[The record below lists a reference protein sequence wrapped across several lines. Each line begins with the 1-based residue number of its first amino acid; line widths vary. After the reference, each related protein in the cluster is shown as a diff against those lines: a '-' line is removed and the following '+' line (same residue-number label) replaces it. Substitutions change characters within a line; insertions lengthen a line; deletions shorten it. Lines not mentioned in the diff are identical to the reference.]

1 MILWNSYA
9 QALLEVAPS
18 RILASLLGEYE
29 LPEKWRHLSSYPVTE
44 RPGLEKFVLK
54 HPISAVEKPLEKL
67 SNFWFNAS
75 EEERRHF
82 IETLRKAEESIAR
95 KIESA
100 DSMEKFA
107 RLWNDLPEKLE
118 EEYQKALEGE
128 GFENARDIAG
138 ELVHFPAD
146 PYVPDHDWL
155 SRLDVYARLR
165 DGNARLLRFKLSPV
179 QGFIAN
185 ARTERD
191 LWAGSHIL
199 SLLTYLAISELWR
212 SFGPH
217 ALVIPH
223 LRDQPFFEHE
233 LGKELDER
241 ELQIANMP
249 NKVLAIVP
257 ADEDVESLGE
267 KIEDSIRGFL
277 EKLFRAAWEF
287 YGMGEFF
294 EKKDVYDLTVRKYF
308 SITVETVP
316 LTKLDGIIEESLKAY
331 LETLP
336 DNFESEVHHY
346 PELFTLL
353 DQYTDFSS
361 VRHDRSEQPGG
372 FRCTLCGENLA
383 IGGNDKYEK
392 DGRVEYVKYKHVTE
406 KWNDLRERLWARKIY
421 DIKEKERL
429 CPLCLTKRFYPR
441 FYVLWVKNYPMVG
454 KDASEIKAMAE
465 GKKKELKR
473 FRSVSE
479 VALRRPTA
487 EALKRFENGELKAN
501 EKPVTW
507 YDVFLYLALDVFPE
521 WRDEFRKP
529 TFTGDKAKE
538 FTDKLRELSEALRLL
553 FERLAPNA
561 EVFYVESLTD
571 KEALAK
577 VYGVNVD
584 KLKDI
589 DVSAIARAL
598 KELVTFIGEP
608 PKYYAILK
616 MDGDNMGK
624 VLSGSKAV
632 KDVGEYFAREST
644 IGANRPATPVIHTTI
659 TRSLSEFAVK
669 HVSAVSETHDAELL
683 YAGGDDVLALSSTDE
698 AFGLAYEVQGEFT
711 EDWVGYEPLQGET
724 RSMSGGILITYYKEP
739 LYTAVPGV
747 NGLEHLAKESGRN
760 GLAIGY
766 RKHSGAFYRVAV
778 NWELFKGGYYS
789 SLLREF
795 KREKISR
802 KLIYELDT
810 VTWPNEPRAVLNLLK
825 YEFLRHSNYDKKKER
840 EGLIEALANFLWLV
854 RNVRAFLTKED
865 LRGMENGPDE
875 SRLEEF
881 NEEIKEVIVS
891 DPEKPGRFR
900 WEDIKAL
907 AEELIDGEEPH
918 GEAWFDELSK
928 RLSSE
933 LAGVVFKK
941 QVHGAATLLKILLE
955 AGVGA

>member
-1 MILWNSYA
+1 MTVWNSYA

-44 RPGLEKFVLK
+44 RLGLEKFALK
-54 HPISAVEKPLEKL
+54 HPISAVEKPLENL
-67 SNFWFNAS
+67 NRFWFNAS
-75 EEERRHF
+75 EEERRYF
-82 IETLRKAEESIAR
+82 IETLRKAEKSVAGE
-95 KIESA
+95 IESA
-100 DSMEKFA
+100 DSMKKFA
-107 RLWNDLPEKLE
+107 RLWNDLPKILE
-118 EEYQKALEGE
+118 EEYRKALEGE
-128 GFENARDIAG
+128 EFENARDIAG

-155 SRLDVYARLR
+155 SRLDVYVQLR
-165 DGNARLLRFKLSPV
+165 NGDVRFLRFKLSPV

-199 SLLTYLAISELWR
+199 SLLTYLAISELWH
-212 SFGPH
+212 SLGPH
-217 ALVIPH
+217 SLILPH
-223 LRDQPFFEHE
+223 LRHQPFFEHE
-233 LGKELDER
+233 LGKKPGEGK
-241 ELQIANMP
+241 LQIANMP

-316 LTKLDGIIEESLKAY
+316 LTKLSDIIEESLRAY
-331 LETLP
+331 LEKLP

-346 PELFTLL
+346 PELFALL

-361 VRHDRSEQPGG
+361 ARYERPEQPMG

-383 IGGNDKYEK
+383 IGGEDDYRPLN
-392 DGRVEYVKYKHVTE
+392 E
-406 KWNDLRERLWARKIY
+406 KWNDLRKRLWERKIY

-441 FYVLWVKNYPMVG
+441 FYVLWVKNYQMVG

-465 GKKKELKR
+465 GRKKELKR

-479 VALRRPTA
+479 VAMRRPTT
-487 EALKRFENGELKAN
+487 EALKRFENGELEASG
-501 EKPVTW
+501 KPVTW
-507 YDVFLYLALDVFPE
+507 YDVFLYLALDAVSE

-529 TFTGDKAKE
+529 TFTGDKARE
-538 FTDKLRELSEALRLL
+538 FMDKLRELSEVIGPL
-553 FERLAPNA
+553 FRKLSPNS
-561 EVFYVESLTD
+561 EVFYIENLRD
-571 KEALAK
+571 REALAK
-577 VYGVNVD
+577 VYGVAEVPGEV
-584 KLKDI
+584 
-589 DVSAIARAL
+589 DVSAIARAVS
-598 KELVTFIGEP
+598 ELTAFIGEP
-608 PKYYAILK
+608 PKYYAVLK

-632 KDVGEYFAREST
+632 KDVGEYFAR
-644 IGANRPATPVIHTTI
+644 GATVGAHRPVTPVIHTTI
-659 TRSLSEFAVK
+659 TRSLSRFAVD
-669 HVSAVSETHDAELL
+669 HVPAVSETHDVELL
-683 YAGGDDVLALSSTDE
+683 YAGGDDVMALSSMDK

-724 RSMSGGILITYYKEP
+724 RSMSGGLLIAYYKEP
-739 LYTAVPGV
+739 LYAVVPEV

-810 VTWPNEPRAVLNLLK
+810 TTWPNEPRAVLNLLK

-840 EGLIEALANFLWLV
+840 EELIEALANFLWLV

-881 NEEIKEVIVS
+881 NEEIKELIVS
-891 DPEKPGRFR
+891 DPEKPWRLM

-907 AEELIDGEEPH
+907 AEELIDGEEPR

-928 RLSSE
+928 RFDSE
-933 LAGVVFKK
+933 LAGVVLKK